1 MLGFLEAASPPS
13 LSLSRHRAARARP
26 WPRGTDGGSLSP
38 VGRWDAVVSVC
49 MLVHG
54 RVVPTAGVLHL
65 MKGGTHDEGGN
76 QLQSACHQGEGAIQS
91 NWKAS
96 TRCNQLRRDVH
107 TAACRSHL
115 LLALRDEVS
124 SVLELLLQYTLVPV
138 GNRGGVRA
146 VMSSCTHWVH
156 EHRPTY
162 T

>member
-1 MLGFLEAASPPS
+1 MREAINCNQ
-13 LSLSRHRAARARP
+13 RAIKE
-26 WPRGTDGGSLSP
+26 
-38 VGRWDAVVSVC
+38 
-49 MLVHG
+49 
-54 RVVPTAGVLHL
+54 
-65 MKGGTHDEGGN
+65 KG
-76 QLQSACHQGEGAIQS
+76 QS
-91 NWKAS
+91 NPIGKQA
-96 TRCNQLRRDVH
+96 QGLRRDVH

-138 GNRGGVRA
+138 GKRGGVRA